1 MIMSNH
7 DKLIVI
13 IHMNRTSFDALADAY
28 EWLRLLRLG
37 PFGWA
42 WGRGK
47 SQLRHPDSC
56 PLGPAR
62 TESEQMQL
70 R

>member
-37 PFGWA
+37 PF
-42 WGRGK
+42 
-47 SQLRHPDSC
+47 SQRLLLRTAALAAASK
-56 PLGPAR
+56 
-62 TESEQMQL
+62 
-70 R
+70 

>member
-37 PFGWA
+37 PFGLGA
-42 WGRGK
+42 GASR
-47 SQLRHPDSC
+47 SFDIPTAALSAQLGQNRNRCSC
-56 PLGPAR
+56 VK
-62 TESEQMQL
+62 
-70 R
+70 